1 MFKQIIIFVV
11 TMFIISFFSC
21 SHAAISV
28 LEDRENEISILDE
41 NTDMIFFTSKDVKE
55 MAESDE
61 IISFMIHDLI
71 NNNNTVNGTVIAKD
85 HENDPLWQDVDKYML
100 SFNGLYWVCSNT
112 SKNGITTY
120 TLFSTS
126 SYDVISNASGI
137 VRTSSII
144 DGKLIYR

>member
-21 SHAAISV
+21 SHAAIPV

-61 IISFMIHDLI
+61 VIGFMIHDLI
-71 NNNNTVNGTVIAKD
+71 NNNNTVNGTVVAKD
-85 HENDPLWQDVDKYML
+85 HKNDPLWQDVDKYML
-100 SFNGLYWVCSNT
+100 SFNGMYWVCSNT
-112 SKNGITTY
+112 NKNGITTY

-126 SYDVISNASGI
+126 AYDIISNASGI
-137 VRTSSII
+137 ARTAEVV
-144 DGKLIYR
+144 DGQIVYK